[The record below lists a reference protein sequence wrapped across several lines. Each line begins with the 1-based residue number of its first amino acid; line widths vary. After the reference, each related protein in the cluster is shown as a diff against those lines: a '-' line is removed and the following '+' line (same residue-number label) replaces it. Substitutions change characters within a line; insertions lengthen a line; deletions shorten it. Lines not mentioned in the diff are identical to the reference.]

1 MLVIKKQKIDID
13 EGLKKRI
20 NMICSFCN
28 TKAIYEC
35 GSVRSIENTNLA
47 YVEPHKAIIKGI
59 LFLIFNGSDDVYIN
73 NLKTKIKLNQLES
86 YLKKY

>member
-1 MLVIKKQKIDID
+1 MLLIKKQKIDID

-20 NMICSFCN
+20 DMICSFCN

-59 LFLIFNGSDDVYIN
+59 VFLIFNGSDDVYID
-73 NLKTKIKLNQLES
+73 NLKTGIKINQLES